1 MTAASPGLSP
11 QEDRDD
17 GALTVRQREI
27 LALLRAGKG
36 NKDIA
41 NELGIGLGTV
51 KQHVVAVFRKL
62 KVSSRA
68 EAITRAAGMDWQ
80 AQGAR
85 AGLLTTPADDSL
97 IEMRPA
103 SILSLVPRLPDG
115 GPAPDTAWQ
124 GLNRDAAAMAGRF
137 DCTLVALPGAGIDIL
152 FGLHRIGEADILAA
166 VEIAREL
173 TEEMAASGVSLCAGL
188 TSGFLLASMHRYG
201 GWTGESVAGRAI
213 ARARA
218 LRDEALPGELHLDE
232 AAKRMLDFSG
242 FDMESPLW
250 HGETILVLGKRSIK
264 VSVPATPQPVRPLVD
279 RITESLSLKLSFNQ
293 AAQAG
298 RGLVALVEG
307 EAGMGKTALCR
318 TFLHAAVPGHVQA
331 LELACGKGDKLIA
344 TLSGLGRRQGRPT
357 SSPGP
362 ADAAMG
368 VARALEAG
376 PIFLFLDDIRD
387 ASTAET
393 ETIGLLAE
401 TAKSK
406 PLHLLC
412 ASRRLRQGAL
422 ADLDWYPRLK
432 LARLSE
438 TDIRLLVAAV
448 GGGKL
453 DKKTIDD
460 ITNLAQGV
468 PLFAVELARSSPS
481 ASGDETGVPPPPITL
496 IALVLSRFDPLRL
509 HRGLLRLAARFE
521 SFSRARIATLWPAG
535 AGDLDKELDKA
546 VECGVLKLDQQAKT
560 YTFSHPLIR
569 EVLRTVL
576 MSDHHQMD
584 RPSQDATAP

>member
-1 MTAASPGLSP
+1 MTAASPKLPPP
-11 QEDRDD
+11 QDRDD
-17 GALTVRQREI
+17 GALTVRQQEI

-62 KVSSRA
+62 NVSSRA
-68 EAITRAAGMDWQ
+68 EAISRAVGMDWQ
-80 AQGAR
+80 AQGAS

-103 SILSLVPRLPDG
+103 SILSLAPRQPDG

-124 GLNRDAAAMAGRF
+124 NLNRGAAAIAGRF
-137 DCTLVALPGAGIDIL
+137 DCTLVALPGAGIDML
-152 FGLHRIGEADILAA
+152 FGLHRIGEADVLAA

-173 TEEMAASGVSLCAGL
+173 TDEMAASGVSLCAGL

-232 AAKRMLDFSG
+232 AARRMLDFSG
-242 FDMESPLW
+242 FDMESPQW
-250 HGETILVLGKRSIK
+250 HGETILVLEKRTLKIAAPSIQ
-264 VSVPATPQPVRPLVD
+264 VPPRPLVN

-293 AAQAG
+293 AAQTE
-298 RGLVALVEG
+298 RGLLALVEG
-307 EAGMGKTALCR
+307 EAGMGKTSLCR
-318 TFLHAAVPGHVQA
+318 TFLHTAVPGYIQA
-331 LELACGKGDKLIA
+331 LELKCGKGDKLIA
-344 TLSGLGRRQGRPT
+344 ALSILGRRQGRPA
-357 SSPGP
+357 SAPGP
-362 ADAAMG
+362 ADAVQG

-376 PIFLFLDDIRD
+376 PVFLFLDDIRD

-393 ETIGLLAE
+393 ELIGLLAE
-401 TAKSK
+401 MARTK

-412 ASRRLRQGAL
+412 ASRRLRQGPL
-422 ADLDWYPRLK
+422 TDLEWYPRLK

-438 TDIRLLVAAV
+438 TDIRLLVASV
-448 GGGKL
+448 GGDKL
-453 DKKTIDD
+453 DKDTIDD

-481 ASGDETGVPPPPITL
+481 APGNETGSAPPPITL
-496 IALVLSRFDPLRL
+496 IALVLSRFDPQRL
-509 HRGLLRLAARFE
+509 HRGLLRLTARFE
-521 SFSRARIATLWPAG
+521 SFTRARVATLWPSG
-535 AGDLDKELDKA
+535 AGELDKELDKA

-560 YTFSHPLIR
+560 YTFSHPLVR

-576 MSDHHQMD
+576 MSDRLQAS
-584 RPSQDATAP
+584 RPSQDPNAP